1 MGKLFSVVQ
10 RTAKWGGALAV
21 LGFVL
26 TGTPVLAAPP
36 ENDRPPAVPPSGLE
50 ADASSS
56 LPELLPRP
64 PALQLLWFDPSRT
77 LPAAATD
84 VLAEE
89 VREIFERLGVDVAFR
104 VASPDATYG
113 DGPVPEVP
121 IILLKDDPIVSR
133 RSSRVLGLVVR
144 HQEPS
149 RAVWAFLENVRWTL
163 GLDRNGDLPPGP
175 RDRALGLALARV
187 VAHEVI
193 HAMAPEEPH
202 AKAGLMSHSM
212 NRAFLLGDN
221 APLDVR
227 CGRAFLSGLAARTPR
242 APADAPAATLASFR

>member
-1 MGKLFSVVQ
+1 MGKLFGVVE
-10 RTAKWGGALAV
+10 RTAKWGGALA
-21 LGFVL
+21 LGIVL
-26 TGTPVLAAPP
+26 TGVEVLAAPP
-36 ENDRPPAVPPSGLE
+36 ENDRPPALASGPE

-56 LPELLPRP
+56 LPELLARP
-64 PALQLLWFDPSRT
+64 PALELLWFDPSGT
-77 LPAAATD
+77 LSVSATE
-84 VLAEE
+84 VLSEE
-89 VREIFERLGVDVAFR
+89 VREIFQGLGVDAAFR
-104 VASPDATYG
+104 VAQPDATYG
-113 DGPVPEVP
+113 EGLVPEVP
-121 IILLKDDPIVSR
+121 IILLKDDPIASR
-133 RSSRVLGLVVR
+133 RPSRVLGLVVR

-163 GLDRNGDLPPGP
+163 GLDRKGDLPPGA

-221 APLDVR
+221 APLDAR
-227 CGRAFLSGLAARTPR
+227 CGRAFLTGLAARTPR
-242 APADAPAATLASFR
+242 VPADAPAATLASFR

>member
-1 MGKLFSVVQ
+1 MGKLFSIVK
-10 RTAKWGGALAV
+10 RAARWGSV
-21 LGFVL
+21 LVLFGIVL
-26 TGTPVLAAPP
+26 TGVEVFAAPL
-36 ENDRPPAVPPSGLE
+36 ENDRQPAASVSGLG

-64 PALQLLWFDPSRT
+64 PALELLWFDPART
-77 LPAAATD
+77 LPTAATD

-89 VREIFERLGVDVAFR
+89 VREIFQGLGVDVAFR
-104 VASPDATYG
+104 VAATDATYG
-113 DGPVPEVP
+113 HGPTLEVP

-163 GLDRNGDLPPGP
+163 GLDRKGDFAPGA

-221 APLDVR
+221 APLDAR

-242 APADAPAATLASFR
+242 APTDAPAATVASFR